1 MSLFLRLLL
10 RICNRN
16 LAFKRIGPDH
26 CPTVLFV
33 FAGKALSYPAW
44 RRSEGHTHPETG
56 RIVQVKGL
64 EADSRLRGNDR
75 GDAGMA
81 FLLEI
86 KIICVQIILAIF
98 LILLRI
104 FDDQEISCQ
113 ISAQLCFLGRVGLGQ
128 VFVLRPMIMQSS
140 PLL

>member
-33 FAGKALSYPAW
+33 LAGKALSYPAW

-75 GDAGMA
+75 GDADMT
-81 FLLEI
+81 FLLES
-86 KIICVQIILAIF
+86 KYQRVDILIYLLEFTAYF
-98 LILLRI
+98 LTPLKFHARFLLS
-104 FDDQEISCQ
+104 FAS
-113 ISAQLCFLGRVGLGQ
+113 SAGSGWVRF
-128 VFVLRPMIMQSS
+128 SS
-140 PLL
+140 SGP